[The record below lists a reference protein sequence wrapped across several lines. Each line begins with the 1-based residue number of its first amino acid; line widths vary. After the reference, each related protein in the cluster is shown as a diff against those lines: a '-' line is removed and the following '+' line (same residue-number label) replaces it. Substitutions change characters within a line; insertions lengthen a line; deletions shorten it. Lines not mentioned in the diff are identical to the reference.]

1 MARKKK
7 KFAQERLRTAMAIKI
22 FLHGLESSSR
32 GTKAVFFREKYPE
45 MLTPDF
51 TGPLEERLAL
61 LEKVLS
67 AKTGIRM
74 VGSSFGG
81 LMGTLFAMQD
91 ESRVDRLILLAP
103 AIHMLSSLSFP
114 LKELS
119 IPVRVYHGTNDQVIP
134 IERVRETAKT
144 FFRNL
149 IFQTVED
156 DHFLHRTFQSIDWDE
171 LLVE

>member
-1 MARKKK
+1 
-7 KFAQERLRTAMAIKI
+7 MAIKI
-22 FLHGLESSSR
+22 FLHGLESSSG
-32 GTKAVFFREKYPE
+32 GTKAVFFRERYAD

-61 LEKVLS
+61 LGQILAGKSGLRV
-67 AKTGIRM
+67 

-81 LMGTLFAMQD
+81 LMGTLYAMQD
-91 ESRVDRLILLAP
+91 EARVERLILLAP
-103 AIHMLSSLSFP
+103 AIHMLPSLSYA

-119 IPVRVYHGTNDQVIP
+119 IPVRLYHGLKDQVIP
-134 IERVRETAKT
+134 LERVREVAQT

-156 DHFLHRTFQSIDWDE
+156 DHYLHRTFRSIDWDE
-171 LLVE
+171 LLIR